1 MAEEN
6 KTPEEPKVIDN
17 IDIESLKKSVADLE
31 AAEKAKDEEDIESA
45 LTSIKKLV
53 SDALGEDA
61 GNDEDPEENT
71 DDDPFAKV
79 ADKYK

>member
-1 MAEEN
+1 MAEEQ

-31 AAEKAKDEEDIESA
+31 AAEKAKDEEDIKNA
-45 LTSIKKLV
+45 LTSIEKLV

-61 GNDEDPEENT
+61 GNDEDPEDNP